1 MTKLTERFNRL
12 RLTNSA
18 INEHLETLRRY
29 AASSDVVCELGVD
42 TGQSTTAFLQ
52 GQPGH
57 LFSFDIV
64 MRPELEELFSM
75 ARFSKTCPNRTESI
89 IGDTFWV
96 FNCPWDTSKQAVP
109 ACDLLFIDTWHAYQQ
124 LAAEL
129 ALNHSRARKWI
140 VMHDTESFG
149 ANGEG
154 WQDWKAAGK
163 GSLVGIRPA
172 ITDFLEAHPEWQ
184 EKEYYANNNGLM
196 ILGRK
201 L

>member
-1 MTKLTERFNRL
+1 MTLQERFTKL
-12 RLTNSA
+12 RLTDSS

-29 AASSDVVCELGVD
+29 AQSSDVVCELGVD
-42 TGQSTTAFLQ
+42 IGQSTTAFLM

-57 LFSFDIV
+57 LFSFDLV
-64 MRPELEELFSM
+64 MKPELEELFSI

-96 FNCPWDTSKQAVP
+96 FNCPWDTSKLAVP
-109 ACDLLFIDTWHAYQQ
+109 TCDLLFIDTWHSYPQ

-129 ALNHSRARKWI
+129 ALNHERARKWI
-140 VMHDTESFG
+140 VLHDTISF
-149 ANGEG
+149 AACGEG
-154 WQDWKAAGK
+154 WQDWEADGK
-163 GSLVGIRPA
+163 GELKGIGFA
-172 ITDFLEAHPEWQ
+172 MQDFLDAHPEWIM
-184 EKEYYANNNGLM
+184 KEHYNNNNGLT